1 MSAHELEIAATVT
14 RVAVRCSAWLGVIG
28 LALKIVIAVCV
39 LYVVLRRP
47 RWSDRDNIKRALVAF
62 VIEMIYMGP
71 NQYRLL
77 AMFKTVGTK
86 PVLWLGA
93 AVIWLE
99 GANKDATGNLLK
111 FVARGFGVP
120 LFILYELLFCLA
132 FNVGQ
137 LLIFGLG
144 GIQLGLKVEDA
155 VLEVENHLLGFGVV
169 DSLKNARDQFCGVR
183 GSGNSSSELGN
194 HNL

>member
-1 MSAHELEIAATVT
+1 
-14 RVAVRCSAWLGVIG
+14 
-28 LALKIVIAVCV
+28 
-39 LYVVLRRP
+39 
-47 RWSDRDNIKRALVAF
+47 
-62 VIEMIYMGP
+62 MGP
-71 NQYRLL
+71 NQYGLL

-86 PVLWLGA
+86 PVLWLGS

-99 GANKDATGNLLK
+99 GANKNSRSDLLK

-120 LFILYELLFCLA
+120 LFILYELLFCLS

-137 LLIFGLG
+137 LLIFSLG
-144 GIQLGLKVEDA
+144 GVELGLKVEDT

-169 DSLKNARDQFCGVR
+169 DSLKHARDQFCGVR
-183 GSGNSSSELGN
+183 GSSNSSSELRN